1 MTLKR
6 STLPVSLL
14 CACSLFTSVLSA
26 QTTEI
31 TSKEAPIT
39 FKSGVNLVPV
49 PVVVRDGRGH
59 AVGNLGRD
67 DFQLFDNG
75 KVQMIS
81 KFTVEKLVNDT
92 VPAPAAPAA
101 APSNNKPPV
110 SGETLVDATTD
121 GIPDRFVAYLFDD
134 LHMTFAD
141 LVHTRDAAWRQINS
155 STHALERAAVYTT
168 SGQTMQEFTSD
179 KEKLHQALLTID
191 TGRASASKTIEQTGC
206 PPMTYYMGDLIIN
219 KNDQTALTI
228 AIADTMVCANLTP
241 QQASMAAS
249 MAHAAAVQSVGDGD
263 RYTAASL
270 DMLRAIVARMAA
282 MPGQRNIVLVSTGFL
297 VLEDRHDEQTRLIE
311 RAIRANVVIGAL
323 DARGLYSNVTIPD
336 ASQGHVNP
344 ATISMK
350 SPYVTAEAMAVSDV
364 MAGVADGTGGTFYHG
379 TNDFD
384 EGIARTA
391 AAPEYLYVL
400 GYSPLDLKLD
410 GKFHNLKVT
419 LNGVRGMEL
428 QVRKGYYAPKY
439 AANPADQAKQ
449 QVAEAFFSRD
459 QVHDLPAVLQTQYF
473 KTDNGD
479 ATLSAVAK
487 VDVKKLAFRKEGGR
501 NFDNVTVV
509 TGVFD
514 NDGNYVTGI
523 EKTVELKL
531 FDETLEKRLGAGI
544 AVKNSFTVHPGRY
557 VVRMVVRDSEG
568 QLMSEQSSLVEIP

>member
-1 MTLKR
+1 MPHLR
-6 STLPVSLL
+6 QPPSCLPS
-14 CACSLFTSVLSA
+14 SS
-26 QTTEI
+26 
-31 TSKEAPIT
+31 
-39 FKSGVNLVPV
+39 
-49 PVVVRDGRGH
+49 
-59 AVGNLGRD
+59 
-67 DFQLFDNG
+67 
-75 KVQMIS
+75 
-81 KFTVEKLVNDT
+81 ND
-92 VPAPAAPAA
+92 
-101 APSNNKPPV
+101 KPPV
-110 SGETLVDATTD
+110 SGETLVDAKID

-134 LHMTFAD
+134 LHLTHAD

-179 KEKLHQALLTID
+179 KEKLHKALLTID
-191 TGRASASKTIEQTGC
+191 TGRASASKTMEQTGC
-206 PPMTYYMGDLIIN
+206 PPMSYYMGDLIVN
-219 KNDQTALTI
+219 NNDQTALTI
-228 AIADTMVCANLTP
+228 AVADTMVCANLTP
-241 QQASMAAS
+241 QQVSTAAA
-249 MAHAAAVQSVGDGD
+249 MAHAAAVESVGDGD

-282 MPGQRNIVLVSTGFL
+282 MPGQRNIVLVSNGFL
-297 VLEDRHDEQTRLIE
+297 ILEDRHDEQTRLIE

-336 ASQGHVNP
+336 ASQAHVNP

-350 SPYVTAEAMAVSDV
+350 SPFVTAEAMAVSDV
-364 MAGVADGTGGTFYHG
+364 MAATAEGTGGTFYHG

-400 GYSPLDLKLD
+400 AYSPLDLKLD
-410 GKFHNLKVT
+410 GKFHSLKVT
-419 LNGVRGMEL
+419 LKGVRGMEL

-439 AANPADQAKQ
+439 AANPAEQAKQ
-449 QVAEAFFSRD
+449 QMEEAFFSRD

-487 VDVKKLAFRKEGGR
+487 VDVQKLSFRKEGGR

-531 FDETLEKRLGAGI
+531 FDATLEKRLGAGI
-544 AVKNSFTVHPGRY
+544 AVKKQLHGASRTVCGAQL
-557 VVRMVVRDSEG
+557 VVRDSEG
-568 QLMSEQSSLVEIP
+568 QLMAEQSSLVEIP